1 MQDLQQLNIM
11 QLSFSLVP
19 IREWSHT
26 TIQCFYIY
34 DRVNND
40 GNSRGHCMMIAQP
53 LLWAGVFSRSSHA
66 CTKCPPC
73 KKIVGLHIGRA
84 GASSLQDGAL
94 HRRRCAGSAL
104 LCRRVLPKFDTR
116 PATSQRRCRSS
127 PAPKGKNG
135 WGYVVRIGAIS
146 ISISISLYL
155 YISISLYLYLYIY
168 ISIYLYIYISIY
180 LYIYISTYLH
190 IYISTSRSRSRSR
203 SISISIS
210 IFFLRLR
217 HGPGGVPGPLHGEE
231 SLHLCAGDP
240 GASAGVCHVGPSA
253 PTAVAGLHR
262 QRRRPVG
269 PGRTTGYGK
278 KGPSGQRHAGG
289 FLVHRRAGRTGSPT
303 FVGCPKPTSPTQSPV
318 VT

>member
-1 MQDLQQLNIM
+1 
-11 QLSFSLVP
+11 
-19 IREWSHT
+19 
-26 TIQCFYIY
+26 
-34 DRVNND
+34 
-40 GNSRGHCMMIAQP
+40 MMIAQP

-269 PGRTTGYGK
+269 PDVRQATEK
-278 KGPSGQRHAGG
+278 KDPAVNGMLAAFWSTAALADWLPDFRRVSKANVSDAISRGDLKMARRFGMDQGPDAGAEHPANASEG
-289 FLVHRRAGRTGSPT
+289 GSP
-303 FVGCPKPTSPTQSPV
+303 
-318 VT
+318 